1 MFVKL
6 DVETNRIKG
15 LCFHPQRSWLLASFF
30 AGEIVIYDYE
40 AGVTLQ
46 RYTDHTQP
54 VRSVDFHPTQP
65 LFCSGSDDCTV
76 RVFNYEKQRCLVI
89 FKDHIDFVRTVQ
101 FHPVHPFI
109 VSSSDDM
116 TIRIWNWETRAPVT
130 TIPGHNHYVMSAFFH
145 PTMPW
150 IISASLDDSVR
161 VWDVSALFNDSQPSG
176 IFSLTDVVIKFQQ
189 EEHAAGVNWA
199 SWHPTRQLAVSCSD
213 DQTVKI
219 WKITETDMSVIATLR
234 SHTGNV
240 SSAIYHPNLDVIISA
255 SEDHSVRIWDS
266 KRFVHLAKYKR
277 SEDRFWALAAHP
289 SLPLF
294 AAGHDSGFIVFRLMR
309 QRPTFTVN
317 GSDIFY
323 YKENAIH
330 KYNVD
335 SQADCT
341 VGTTK
346 PRSTGNRS
354 SPLDPPPSTFSY
366 NSSQNK
372 LLVGFQDKFELHQLG
387 GVGTSE
393 IRVETG
399 TNPIWISRNQYAF
412 LNPDNRSQLNVREAN
427 GSTVIY
433 INIPETKR
441 IFPASPSNIYLAT
454 DDSIVLFDVIRR
466 KEVSK
471 RSIGNVKMALISP
484 DRRRVAF
491 ISNNSVTISTIDLS
505 KASTFHD
512 GSKIKSGIWKETFL
526 IYTTKTHIK
535 YFLPNGDN
543 GIIRSISFRGY
554 IACALD
560 KFLICMTTENE
571 IRKLDVDLTE
581 CRFKT
586 ALEEGNM
593 PKVTSILKT
602 AKLCSESIIDYLVSK
617 GHPEVAIVFVQDPL
631 SRFRLGLAS
640 GDLKVAVEAAA
651 QLNDP
656 AIWESL
662 ADEAMLHGRFS
673 VAEIALQRSGNTE
686 RLAFFYLIS
695 GQNEKMKNIK
705 CDDFPALNLQRAIW
719 INDRETIGGLLK
731 ETASPLSAIAL
742 RDKPKDEDEIIPE
755 NIASVCNSLGNPDL
769 TDFSVSIG
777 SSEDWPLLFVS
788 QPHIDISNAPG
799 ENEDEDIGAGWD
811 DDEDLDL
818 GPSNA
823 TSQIEAENEG
833 EIDEKNE
840 GDGWGLDD
848 EDLGDIDDQ
857 LADAAAGRVYI
868 PPTNGISPHSIWTE
882 STNVAGEIAAAGL
895 FGQALDVLRDQIA
908 LIDAE
913 PLRNA
918 FLLCYVASHASIP
931 SYANCPELNVPL
943 GMKFADRLS
952 VPMTPNFIEVLRA
965 KINVGYV
972 EFTKANFNASMNN
985 FLSALQLIP
994 LVVCNTIEEQNEVN
1008 NHILTCRQYITG
1020 LILESAISSNS
1031 SDKQKQLELA
1041 AYFTHCQLQQKHVS
1055 LTLKKAMT
1063 IAFKEKNY
1071 ALVLEF
1077 GTRLSKIVNLPD
1089 KIQKMMALAQAQVS
1103 KQPSP
1108 KINYDPKNPFDV
1120 CCGSLTPIYRGSQK
1134 IICPFCGACY
1144 LPKFNDTKCA
1154 ICQLSRVGA
1163 NEASGLVL
1171 VRPKHK

>member
-6 DVETNRIKG
+6 DVDTNRIKG
-15 LCFHPQRSWLLASFF
+15 LCFHPQRTWLLASFF

-54 VRSVDFHPTQP
+54 VRSVDFHPVQP

-76 RVFNYEKQRCLVI
+76 RVFNYEKQRCLFV

-116 TIRIWNWETRAPVT
+116 TIRIWNWETRSPVT

-176 IFSLTDVVIKFQQ
+176 IFSLTDTVIKYQQ
-189 EEHAAGVNWA
+189 EEHSAGVNWA

-213 DQTVKI
+213 DQTIKI
-219 WKITETDMSVIATLR
+219 WKINETEMSVIATLR

-240 SSAIYHPNLDVIISA
+240 SCAIYHPMLDIIISA
-255 SEDHSVRIWDS
+255 SEDHSIRLWDS

-277 SEDRFWALAAHP
+277 ADDRFWALAAHP
-289 SLPLF
+289 TLPLF
-294 AAGHDSGFIVFRLMR
+294 AAGHDSGFLVFRLLR
-309 QRPTFTVN
+309 QRPTYAVN
-317 GSDIFY
+317 GSDIYY

-335 SQADCT
+335 NQSDCT

-346 PRSTGNRS
+346 PRSAGNRS
-354 SPLDPPPSTFSY
+354 SPLDPPPMTFSY
-366 NSSQNK
+366 NQSQNK

-393 IRVETG
+393 IRVENG
-399 TNPIWISRNQYAF
+399 TNPIWISRNQYAY
-412 LNPDNRSQLNVREAN
+412 LNPDNKSVLNVREAN
-427 GSTVIY
+427 GSTVIS

-441 IFPASPSNIYLAT
+441 IFPASPSNVYLAT
-454 DDSIVLFDVIRR
+454 EDSIILFDVIRKR
-466 KEVSK
+466 EVSK
-471 RSIGNVKMALISP
+471 RTIGNVKMASISP
-484 DRRRVAF
+484 DHRRVAF

-512 GSKIKSGIWKETFL
+512 GSKIKSGIWKETFF

-554 IACALD
+554 IACVLD
-560 KFLICMTTENE
+560 KFLICINTESE
-571 IRKLDVDLTE
+571 VRRLDVDLTE

-602 AKLCSESIIDYLVSK
+602 AKLCSESIIDYLVSR
-617 GHPEVAIVFVQDPL
+617 GHPEVAIVFVKDPL

-656 AIWESL
+656 TIWESL
-662 ADEAMLHGRFS
+662 ADEALLHGRFS

-695 GQNEKMKNIK
+695 GQSEKMNQIK
-705 CDDFPALNLQRAIW
+705 CDDFPALKLQRAIW
-719 INDRETIGGLLK
+719 VNDRETVGNLLK
-731 ETASPLSAIAL
+731 ETALPLSTIAL
-742 RDKPKDEDEIIPE
+742 RDKPEELENAPE
-755 NIASVCNSLGNPDL
+755 NIVSVCNSLGKPDL
-769 TDFSVSIG
+769 NDYSISTG

-788 QPHIDISNAPG
+788 QPHIDISSAPG
-799 ENEDEDIGAGWD
+799 GSNEDEDVGAGWD
-811 DDEDLDL
+811 DDDDIDLNLNADSNNNNNNEDE
-818 GPSNA
+818 NA
-823 TSQIEAENEG
+823 
-833 EIDEKNE
+833 EKNE

-848 EDLGDIDDQ
+848 DDLGDIDDQ

-868 PPTNGISPHSIWTE
+868 PPTNGVSLHTTWSE
-882 STNVAGEIAAAGL
+882 STNVAGELAASGL
-895 FGQALDVLRDQIA
+895 FGQALDVLREQIA
-908 LIDAE
+908 LVDAA
-913 PLRNA
+913 PLKNNIV
-918 FLLCYVASHASIP
+918 LCYLAAHSSVP
-931 SYANCPELNVPL
+931 STLPCCPSLTVPL
-943 GMKFADRLS
+943 GMKFADRES
-952 VPMTPNFIEVLRA
+952 VPMVPSFLDFIRNR
-965 KINVGYV
+965 INVGYV
-972 EFTKANFNASMNN
+972 EFTKANFAASMQN
-985 FLSALQLIP
+985 FLSALQCIP
-994 LVVCNTIEEQNEVN
+994 LVVCNTMEEQNEIN
-1008 NHILTCRQYITG
+1008 GHISTCRQYITG
-1020 LILESAISSNS
+1020 LILESAISSA
-1031 SDKQKQLELA
+1031 SDKQRQLELA

-1077 GTRLSKIVNLPD
+1077 GNRLSKIVNLPD
-1089 KIQKMMALAQAQVS
+1089 KVQKMMALSQAQLN

-1108 KINYDPKNPFDV
+1108 KINYDQKNPFDV
-1120 CCGSLTPIYRGSQK
+1120 CCSSLTPIYRGSQK
-1134 IICPFCGACY
+1134 VICPFCAACY
-1144 LPKFNDTKCA
+1144 IPKFNDTKCA

-1163 NEASGLVL
+1163 TEASGLQTL
-1171 VRPKHK
+1171 RPKRK